1 MAVVDTV
8 LPKGGGPDG
17 ESPLF
22 IPKKTVVQYHVY
34 AMHRRKDL
42 YGDDADEFRPERWEK
57 IRPGWEY
64 LPFNGWVKQAPYLSP
79 LIPPQSSQ
87 LLPFIY
93 LSHPTPEKDIL
104 L

>member
-1 MAVVDTV
+1 MAIVDTV

-34 AMHRRKDL
+34 VMHRRKDL
-42 YGDDADEFRPERWEK
+42 YGDDTEEFRPERWEK

-64 LPFNGWVKQAPYLSP
+64 LPFNG
-79 LIPPQSSQ
+79 
-87 LLPFIY
+87 
-93 LSHPTPEKDIL
+93 
-104 L
+104 